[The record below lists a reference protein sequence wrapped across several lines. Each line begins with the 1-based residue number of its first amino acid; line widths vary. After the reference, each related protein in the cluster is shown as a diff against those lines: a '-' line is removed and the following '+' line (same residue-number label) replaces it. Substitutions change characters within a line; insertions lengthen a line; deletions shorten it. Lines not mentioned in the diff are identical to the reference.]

1 MTAVL
6 HDINK
11 PIWFFGDS
19 YQALTADATSRWTYY
34 LRDDGYMDN
43 CLFSGRFG
51 AFADMLVPSLKKLI
65 AIKKPEFV
73 VWCLGMNGQDTGG
86 SLNTMWRDATVEA
99 IEICEKNNVK
109 IILATI
115 PCTPDR
121 INTQKNAFV
130 KATGLR

>member
-1 MTAVL
+1 MSKKKGIDFNGCSGDIFATVSGTLSNVSLTAVL

-73 VWCLGMNGQDTGG
+73 VWCL
-86 SLNTMWRDATVEA
+86 
-99 IEICEKNNVK
+99 
-109 IILATI
+109 
-115 PCTPDR
+115 
-121 INTQKNAFV
+121 
-130 KATGLR
+130 

>member
-1 MTAVL
+1 
-6 HDINK
+6 
-11 PIWFFGDS
+11 
-19 YQALTADATSRWTYY
+19 
-34 LRDDGYMDN
+34 
-43 CLFSGRFG
+43 
-51 AFADMLVPSLKKLI
+51 
-65 AIKKPEFV
+65 
-73 VWCLGMNGQDTGG
+73 MNGQDTGG